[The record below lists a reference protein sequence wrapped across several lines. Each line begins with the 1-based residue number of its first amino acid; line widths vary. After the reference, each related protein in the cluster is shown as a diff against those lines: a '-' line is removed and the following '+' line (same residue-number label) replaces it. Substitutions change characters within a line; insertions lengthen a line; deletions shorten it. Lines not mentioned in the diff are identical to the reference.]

1 MRGRGLF
8 AAPSCILA
16 TAALMALFSG
26 SGSGGVFTTTPVE
39 PHGQIDIELA
49 FDTTTSMRPS
59 IEQAKRDGASI
70 VAQVRGAFPDT
81 RFAVVSFRDFGNAS
95 GDYEVLQPM
104 TGDIGAVEAAFSKL
118 RTASNSSPFNT
129 TAEEYNLVFQKSYTD
144 TAIDWRSQARKV
156 VVVVGDAQPHSAGTS
171 GIAGCTDDSTDYYGL
186 NTADVLA
193 RMRAAQ
199 RTLVMIRQIS
209 AETTA
214 SLECYDAIAE
224 RAYVGG
230 AARNGGGVNLAAPI
244 VGLIQSAVAP
254 VTLRPDI
261 GVALPGG
268 SAGFTATV
276 TNTNPFALNLR
287 SLAVT
292 LPASFRYRSGP
303 PTAVLRSDAGART
316 TFSWPLERVLRP
328 SEKASVH
335 FRASA
340 PKRPGR
346 YSAEADL
353 RLQLPGEPAIASA
366 GRASLRVNP
375 RIKHLVVAAR
385 TQRPLQPSGT
395 VSLRGALRIAFP
407 LGAHTLREGKLLGG
421 RFVLRRG
428 PSRSLALRVSSSRI
442 VAFGSPTV
450 LRLALRV
457 ERVRGLPGCSLD
469 ARGSAMIVDDQ
480 RFHASGLRRDTVV
493 TAFGTNCPIAT
504 GRWSNVAAGPPR
516 STVTTTAR

>member
-1 MRGRGLF
+1 MRRRGLF

-16 TAALMALFSG
+16 TAALVALFSG
-26 SGSGGVFTTTPVE
+26 SSSGGVFAANPIE

-49 FDTTTSMRPS
+49 FDTTPSMRPS
-59 IEQAKRDGASI
+59 IQQAKRDGASI
-70 VAQVRGAFPDT
+70 VAQVHAAFPDT

-95 GDYEVLQPM
+95 EDYEVLQPM
-104 TGDIGAVEAAFSKL
+104 TGDIGAVEAAFAKL

-129 TAEEYNLVFQKSYTD
+129 AAEEYNLVFQKSYTD

-156 VVVVGDAQPHSAGTS
+156 VVIVGDAQPHGAATS
-171 GIAGCTDDSTDYYGL
+171 GIAGCTDTSTDYYGL

-193 RMRAAQ
+193 RMRDAE

-209 AETTA
+209 AETTV
-214 SLECYDAIAE
+214 SLECYEAIAE

-244 VGLIQSAVAP
+244 VALIQSAVAP

-261 GVALPGG
+261 GVALPRG
-268 SAGFTATV
+268 SAGYTATV

-292 LPASFRYRSGP
+292 FPAGFRYRSGS
-303 PTAVLRSDAGART
+303 PTAVLTSDAGART
-316 TFSWPLERVLRP
+316 TFSWPLERVLGP

-340 PKRPGR
+340 PKHPGR
-346 YSAEADL
+346 YSAEAVL
-353 RLQLPGEPAIASA
+353 SVQLPGGHGVALT
-366 GRASLRVNP
+366 GRASLRVSP
-375 RIKHLVVAAR
+375 RFKNLVVAAR

-395 VSLRGALRIAFP
+395 VSLRGALQIAFP
-407 LGAHTLREGKLLGG
+407 SGAHTLREGKLLGG
-421 RFVLRRG
+421 RFALRRG
-428 PSRSLALRVSSSRI
+428 PRRSLTLRVSSYRI

-450 LRLALRV
+450 LRLALKV
-457 ERVRGLPGCSLD
+457 KRVRGLPGCSPD

-493 TAFGTNCPIAT
+493 TAFGANCRIAN
-504 GRWSNVAAGPPR
+504 GRWSNVGAGAPR